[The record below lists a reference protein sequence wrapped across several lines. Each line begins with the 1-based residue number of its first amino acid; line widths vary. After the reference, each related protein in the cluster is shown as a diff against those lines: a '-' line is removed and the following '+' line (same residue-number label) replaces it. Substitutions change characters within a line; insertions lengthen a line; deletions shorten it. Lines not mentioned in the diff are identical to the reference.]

1 MFKNAIDWFNK
12 KLDAIVSKMSDEGAI
27 IATNVM
33 TRFSTI
39 LPGELNTIMELMP
52 KQKEEHVVMMSLAD
66 FDSWQE
72 TVYLLSSP
80 KNAQHLME
88 SIAQLKAG
96 RVRTLE
102 PTDNES
108 QRPKQTS
115 KPYIGSAQ
123 KG

>member
-1 MFKNAIDWFNK
+1 M
-12 KLDAIVSKMSDEGAI
+12 
-27 IATNVM
+27 NVLTFSEARASLKQAM
-33 TRFSTI
+33 DQVCFGHQPTVITRQR
-39 LPGELNTIMELMP
+39 G
-52 KQKEEHVVMMSLAD
+52 EHVVMMSLAD

-102 PTDNES
+102 PTDNKS

-115 KPYIGSAQ
+115 S
-123 KG
+123 